1 MSVGE
6 QPRALQYHR
15 SWREEEQAEESK
27 EGNRK
32 TVPSWQQACKGL
44 PQEDGVITWVRLGW
58 VVKGGRREDWPLKSA
73 TWGVIGDL
81 DRFSSSGGSRPR
93 AGDC

>member
-1 MSVGE
+1 MERGRTSRGE
-6 QPRALQYHR
+6 QGGKPEDSAVLAASLQR
-15 SWREEEQAEESK
+15 
-27 EGNRK
+27 
-32 TVPSWQQACKGL
+32 L